1 MKLRTTRKNTQGFT
15 LIELM
20 ITVAIVGILAA
31 VAMPAYQN
39 YVIRGQV
46 SEGIT
51 ISGGLQVA
59 IQEYYAQNGTFP
71 ANNTDLG
78 LSMPSGKYANVNDI
92 QNGVIVINY
101 NGPDANANLK
111 SVSGSSKGIAL
122 VPQDDGNGN
131 IHWLCGPRGIPLAWT
146 PSSCQDSVMSLL

>member
-1 MKLRTTRKNTQGFT
+1 MKLRTIRKNTQGFT

-51 ISGGLQVA
+51 ISGSLQVA

-78 LSMPSGKYANVNDI
+78 LSMPSGKYATVNDI

-101 NGPDANANLK
+101 NGPDANANIK

-122 VPQDDGNGN
+122 VPQDDGSGN
-131 IHWLCGPRGIPLAWT
+131 IHWLCGVRGMPTVYA

>member
-1 MKLRTTRKNTQGFT
+1 MKLRTTRKTSQGFT

-31 VAMPAYQN
+31 IAMPAYQN

-59 IQEYYAQNGTFP
+59 IQEYYANTGSFP

-78 LSMPSGKYANVNDI
+78 LSMPSGKYATVNNI
-92 QNGVIVINY
+92 QNGVIIVNY

-111 SVSGSSKGIAL
+111 SASGSSKGIAL

-131 IHWLCGPRGIPLAWT
+131 VHWLCGVRGIPTVYA
-146 PSSCQDSVMSLL
+146 PSSCQDNVGALL